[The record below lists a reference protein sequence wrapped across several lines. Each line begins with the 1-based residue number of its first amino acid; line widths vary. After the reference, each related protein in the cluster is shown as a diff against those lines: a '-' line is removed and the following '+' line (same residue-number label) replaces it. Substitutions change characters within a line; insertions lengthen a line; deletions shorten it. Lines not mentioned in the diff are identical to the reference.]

1 MIKHLGS
8 KSGNLTQYQWKR
20 WQHRFVGFLEKSQN
34 QAYVYE
40 KCILMGAFLA
50 GKSFDIVVWKNKVDG
65 TQNFDITWKSAWE
78 VAKPTIENRKYHEN
92 SLYSKI
98 WSRYRNDAR
107 SSAKTI

>member
-20 WQHRFVGFLEKSQN
+20 WQHRFVGFLEKSKN

-40 KCILMGAFLA
+40 KCELMLTFLA

-65 TQNFDITWKSAWE
+65 KQNCDISWKSALE

-92 SLYSKI
+92 PNDSKI
-98 WSRYRNDAR
+98 RSRYPNKAR
-107 SSAKTI
+107 ISAKII